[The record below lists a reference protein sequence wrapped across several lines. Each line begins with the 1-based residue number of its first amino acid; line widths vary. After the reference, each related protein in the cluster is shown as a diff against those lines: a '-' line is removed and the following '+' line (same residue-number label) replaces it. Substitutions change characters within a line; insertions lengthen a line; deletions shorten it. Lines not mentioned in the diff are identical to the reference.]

1 MRLLEQTWSGI
12 PGTIY
17 TRPHILFYSSGL
29 SLSSCDLPPF
39 PVFANVLNS
48 SSSPPCLP
56 YSLLLWTALFGS
68 MFGLW
73 RPRGSHAVFSSQSAV
88 FPSPMPR
95 PCYTQHTHKHTLS
108 ITLLYSLSA
117 CPSLS
122 TSSLSASFPSCPSP
136 PFSAPTPICFPAKC
150 NVCQRHRVDTHT
162 KRKRRKKCVQAH
174 HLYFISS
181 FSLHPLLWLFALNLL
196 ARNEKASEIVA
207 EKKVTITWTRWHAV
221 VKTRNTLLWHKQ
233 NRTNFNL

>member
-1 MRLLEQTWSGI
+1 MEWHTGNYLHYSTYSVLFFCPFFILLRS
-12 PGTIY
+12 
-17 TRPHILFYSSGL
+17 
-29 SLSSCDLPPF
+29 PPF

-68 MFGLW
+68 VFGLW

-95 PCYTQHTHKHTLS
+95 PCYTQHTHTHTLS
-108 ITLLYSLSA
+108 IALLYSLSA

-122 TSSLSASFPSCPSP
+122 TSSLSASSPSCPSP
-136 PFSAPTPICFPAKC
+136 PFSAPTPICYPAKY

-162 KRKRRKKCVQAH
+162 KRKEEKNACRRIISILFPLFFLIFPPSLALAFWVESAGQKWESLKKCC
-174 HLYFISS
+174 
-181 FSLHPLLWLFALNLL
+181 
-196 ARNEKASEIVA
+196 EK
-207 EKKVTITWTRWHAV
+207 KKVTITWTRWHAV
-221 VKTRNTLLWHKQ
+221 VKTRDTLLWHKQ
-233 NRTNFNL
+233 DRTKFNL

>member
-68 MFGLW
+68 VFGLW

-122 TSSLSASFPSCPSP
+122 TSLSASFPSCPSP
-136 PFSAPTPICFPAKC
+136 PFSAPTPICYPAKC

-162 KRKRRKKCVQAH
+162 KRKRRKKMRAGASSLFYFLIFPPSLALAFCVESAGQKWESLRDCFRKKSDH
-174 HLYFISS
+174 HMN
-181 FSLHPLLWLFALNLL
+181 SLTCC
-196 ARNEKASEIVA
+196 SE
-207 EKKVTITWTRWHAV
+207 
-221 VKTRNTLLWHKQ
+221 NTQYATL
-233 NRTNFNL
+233 T

>member
-1 MRLLEQTWSGI
+1 MAYQELFTLDHIFCFILLAFLYPPAIS
-12 PGTIY
+12 P
-17 TRPHILFYSSGL
+17 PFL
-29 SLSSCDLPPF
+29 SLLMSSILPHLPLVSPTLFSSELLSLAVCLACDGPEAAML
-39 PVFANVLNS
+39 
-48 SSSPPCLP
+48 SSPV
-56 YSLLLWTALFGS
+56 SLLFFLL
-68 MFGLW
+68 
-73 RPRGSHAVFSSQSAV
+73 
-88 FPSPMPR
+88 

-136 PFSAPTPICFPAKC
+136 PFSAPTPICYPAKC

-196 ARNEKASEIVA
+196 ARNEKASEIVS
-207 EKKVTITWTRWHAV
+207 EKKVTIT
-221 VKTRNTLLWHKQ
+221 
-233 NRTNFNL
+233 